1 MPSWE
6 ATTSDTMM
14 PMMANVMEIFMPPK
28 IYGNALGMRIFQ
40 KICQRE
46 PMKVRAMRWISS
58 SIDSKP
64 MAALIVIGKN
74 ATRKASSRLD
84 MVPVPNHTMNK
95 GAMEIFGVPRRD
107 KDDGKK
113 AFWKGGGEGNK
124 QGDEDAADDGEQKS
138 EQGQIKRGP

>member
-1 MPSWE
+1 MPSCD
-6 ATTSDTMM
+6 ATNSDTRT
-14 PMMANVMEIFMPPK
+14 PMMANVMEMFMPPK
-28 IYGNALGMRIFQ
+28 IYGKALGMRIFQ

-84 MVPVPNHTMNK
+84 MVPVPNYTMKK
-95 GAMEIFGVPRRD
+95 GEMENI
-107 KDDGKK
+107 
-113 AFWKGGGEGNK
+113 
-124 QGDEDAADDGEQKS
+124 
-138 EQGQIKRGP
+138 